1 VAGPGG
7 GSAEKPVGLV
17 WLACSGPSGTRVQR
31 CQFGGDRSS
40 VRENA
45 LQRALWLLWRE
56 LTSSYPAVGEESST
70 GRPAREEV

>member
-1 VAGPGG
+1 M
-7 GSAEKPVGLV
+7 GLV

-56 LTSSYPAVGEESST
+56 LTSSAPGENPSV
-70 GRPAREEV
+70 RPAREEV